1 MEVHIDP
8 EVSKHQE
15 IIDAITSA
23 TTALSQRSP
32 ESPASQQHT
41 ELTEKEKHSHKDDE
55 LGYEFIDAEQ
65 NKMNPPEMLKK
76 LYICYLMNTMLTE
89 KYLKTFI

>member
-41 ELTEKEKHSHKDDE
+41 ELTEKKS
-55 LGYEFIDAEQ
+55 IPQ
-65 NKMNPPEMLKK
+65 RR
-76 LYICYLMNTMLTE
+76 
-89 KYLKTFI
+89 

>member
-41 ELTEKEKHSHKDDE
+41 ELTEKESILTKTMSLATSLLMRSK
-55 LGYEFIDAEQ
+55 I
-65 NKMNPPEMLKK
+65 KMNPPEMLKK

>member
-41 ELTEKEKHSHKDDE
+41 ELTEKKSILTKTMS
-55 LGYEFIDAEQ
+55 LATS
-65 NKMNPPEMLKK
+65 L
-76 LYICYLMNTMLTE
+76 LMRSKIKRTHR
-89 KYLKTFI
+89 KC